1 MIPEVAVAF
10 VADLLRTDP
19 SSTDHLV
26 GKWMWDTLG
35 GESSDAAFDAV
46 NELMRANARGSRAYE
61 LAQEIW
67 WLLGG
72 REVAA

>member
-1 MIPEVAVAF
+1 MIPEDAVAF
-10 VADLLRTDP
+10 VADLLLTDP
-19 SSTDHLV
+19 SSIDYLV
-26 GKWMWDTLG
+26 GQWMWETLG

-46 NELMRANARGSRAYE
+46 RQLMSGHAPGSRGHE
-61 LAQEIW
+61 LALEIW